1 MAADAKLPF
10 DAALDRV
17 LSSLERK
24 FILKKEQLL
33 VLNYFVTKND
43 VFALLPTGFGKG

>member
-10 DAALDRV
+10 DAALDIV

-24 FILKKEQLL
+24 CIF
-33 VLNYFVTKND
+33 F
-43 VFALLPTGFGKG
+43 